1 MDKVDRII
9 AQWNAER
16 PDLDVSPMALFGRL
30 KRLTDHLSRE
40 MEQTFLRHGLNQ
52 PSFDMLAALR
62 RSGPPYALSP
72 SDLAA
77 STMVTSGTMTNRI
90 DRLVEAG
97 LVARRPNPDDGRSA
111 LVALTEAGFARAEAV
126 VADHVATQARL
137 YALLP
142 PDQRGLLEQI
152 VRGYLACFEETS

>member
-1 MDKVDRII
+1 MDKVENII

-16 PDLDVSPMALFGRL
+16 PDLDVTPMALFGRL

-72 SDLAA
+72 GDLLA
-77 STMVTSGTMTNRI
+77 SMMVTSGTMTNRI

-97 LVARRPNPDDGRSA
+97 LVERRPNPDDGRSA
-111 LVALTEAGFARAEAV
+111 LVALTDAGFARADAV

-137 YALLP
+137 YALIALE
-142 PDQRGLLEQI
+142 DRATLQRI
-152 VRGYLACFEETS
+152 VGGYLAAFE

>member
-16 PDLDVSPMALFGRL
+16 PDLDVSPMAFFGRL

-72 SDLAA
+72 TDLLA
-77 STMVTSGTMTNRI
+77 SMMVTSGTMTNRI
-90 DRLVEAG
+90 DRLVQAG
-97 LVARRPNPDDGRSA
+97 LVERRPNPEDGRSA
-111 LVALTEAGFARAEAV
+111 LVALTEEGFARAEAV

-142 PDQRGLLEQI
+142 PEQQGQLEQI
-152 VRGYLACFEETS
+152 VRGYLACFENRS

>member
-1 MDKVDRII
+1 VDRII

-30 KRLTDHLSRE
+30 KRLTDHLSRK

-72 SDLAA
+72 TDLLA
-77 STMVTSGTMTNRI
+77 SMMVTSGTMTNRI
-90 DRLVEAG
+90 DRLVQAG
-97 LVARRPNPDDGRSA
+97 LVERRPNPEDGRSA
-111 LVALTEAGFARAEAV
+111 LVALTEEGFARAEAV

-142 PDQRGLLEQI
+142 PEQQGQLEQI
-152 VRGYLACFEETS
+152 VRGYLACFEDRP

>member
-1 MDKVDRII
+1 MDKVENII
-9 AQWNAER
+9 GQWNAER
-16 PDLDVSPMALFGRL
+16 PDLDVTPMALFGRL

-72 SDLAA
+72 GDLLA
-77 STMVTSGTMTNRI
+77 SMMVTSGTMTNRI

-97 LVARRPNPDDGRSA
+97 LVERRPNPDDGRSA
-111 LVALTEAGFARAEAV
+111 LVALTDAGFTRADAV

-137 YALLP
+137 YALIAPEDRATL
-142 PDQRGLLEQI
+142 QRI
-152 VRGYLACFEETS
+152 VGGYLAAFE